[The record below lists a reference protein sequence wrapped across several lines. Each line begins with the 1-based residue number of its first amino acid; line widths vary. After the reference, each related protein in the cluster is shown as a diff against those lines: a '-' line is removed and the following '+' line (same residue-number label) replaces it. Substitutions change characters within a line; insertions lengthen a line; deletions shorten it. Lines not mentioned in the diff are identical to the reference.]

1 MVPISHWIVP
11 TSHIMVLISH
21 LMVPIEWVP
30 YPQKE
35 CGYCRMTPLINKND
49 FVLFLF
55 PWFGDSSFKTE
66 ISSLCRE

>member
-21 LMVPIEWVP
+21 LIVPIEWVP

-35 CGYCRMTPLINKND
+35 CEYCRMTHEIL
-49 FVLFLF
+49 VL
-55 PWFGDSSFKTE
+55 
-66 ISSLCRE
+66 SSLEFYNSRSSNLN